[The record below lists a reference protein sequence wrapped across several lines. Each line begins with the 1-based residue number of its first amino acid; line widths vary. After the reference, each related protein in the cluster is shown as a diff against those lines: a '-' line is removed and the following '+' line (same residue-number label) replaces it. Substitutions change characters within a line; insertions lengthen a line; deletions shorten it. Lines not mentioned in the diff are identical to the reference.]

1 MLVPATDVSPPD
13 TPTEPTTEN
22 PLPVCPDT
30 PNCERR
36 TRSFPVDPG
45 VLFGAVQSVL
55 ADMGPVKMNVQPS
68 DRSVRT
74 VFRVAFFFKDDV
86 DVVIVPEGE
95 TGGRSA
101 LHIRSASRVGK
112 SDLGVNRR
120 RVDRF
125 FQRLEERV

>member
-1 MLVPATDVSPPD
+1 
-13 TPTEPTTEN
+13 
-22 PLPVCPDT
+22 
-30 PNCERR
+30 
-36 TRSFPVDPG
+36 
-45 VLFGAVQSVL
+45 
-55 ADMGPVKMNVQPS
+55 MGPVKMNVQPS

-86 DVVIVPEGE
+86 DVIIVPEGE

-125 FQRLEERV
+125 FQRLEERL